1 MEFKKIIE
9 RIKTKTGYTQKEI
22 AALIFGISD
31 KNLSNKIKRNS
42 VDLDLLLKWADN
54 ESVDL
59 NWLFGKE
66 DSPGEIAQTSNI
78 IETRHADII
87 QRFNDKSYAMDL
99 NLHLVELER
108 LSPEAYRKVGSYIQG
123 VVDGVRM
130 MADRCPDETDKILNK
145 GQSGSGHKT

>member
-1 MEFKKIIE
+1 MEFKKIID
-9 RIKTKTGYTQKEI
+9 RIKSKTGYTQKEI
-22 AALIFGISD
+22 ATLIFGISD

-42 VDLDLLLKWADN
+42 VDLESLLKWASN
-54 ESVDL
+54 ELVDL
-59 NWLFGKE
+59 NWLFGQE
-66 DSPGEIAQTSNI
+66 DELGEITQTSNI
-78 IETRHADII
+78 VMTRHADII

-130 MADRCPDETDKILNK
+130 VADRSQDETDNIPNK
-145 GQSGSGHKT
+145 GQGGSGHKT